1 VKQND
6 PRIAAFDLL
15 TAVFQKRRRFDVALA
30 AQNNLADLET
40 RDRAL
45 ARLLT
50 LTVLRRTGELDA
62 MIAPLL
68 RKPLRGKAA
77 PIQNLLRLGA
87 AQLVFLE
94 TPAHAAVST
103 MVDTA
108 AATKNG
114 PYKKLVNAVLRR
126 LTREGALPMD
136 DPGRRN
142 TPDWL
147 WNSWMQAYGADKAT
161 AIAEAHLIE
170 PPLDITVKSDPEM
183 WTERLGAKRLPTGSL
198 RRTSGGD
205 IRNLPGFAQGAWW
218 VQDAAAALPARLLGD
233 VSGQTVFDL
242 CAAPGGKTAQLAAAG
257 ANVVAIDSDA
267 ARLELVDEN
276 LKRLGLHA
284 QLDAADATQWLPTQP
299 ADAILIDAPCSAT
312 GTIRRRPDIAR
323 LRTPDDVARL
333 AKLQDDLLKRAAT
346 LLRPGGK
353 LVYATCSLQPEEGPD
368 RIASFLQEGAPFE
381 LVPIQPNEVTGLE
394 AALTP
399 EGTLRTLPSF
409 WAYCGGLDGFFIA
422 RLRRT

>member
-1 VKQND
+1 MKRND
-6 PRIAAFDLL
+6 PRIAAFELL
-15 TAVFQKRRRFDVALA
+15 TAVFQKRRRFDEALA
-30 AQNNLADLET
+30 AQNDLAALEP

-45 ARLLT
+45 ARLLA

-126 LTREGALPMD
+126 LTREGTTPET

-147 WNSWMQAYGADKAT
+147 WDSWVRTYGPDQAA

-170 PPLDITVKSDPEM
+170 PPLDITVKTDPET
-183 WTERLGAKRLPTGSL
+183 WVEPLEAELLPTGSL
-198 RRTSGGD
+198 RRTAGGD
-205 IRNLPGFAQGAWW
+205 IRGLPGFPEGAWW
-218 VQDAAAALPARLLGD
+218 VQDAAAAIPARLLGD
-233 VSGQTVFDL
+233 VSDQTVFDL
-242 CAAPGGKTAQLAAAG
+242 CAAPGGKTAQLAEAG
-257 ANVVAIDSDA
+257 AKVQAVDSDES
-267 ARLELVDEN
+267 RLQRVDEN
-276 LKRLGLHA
+276 LSRLGLNA
-284 QLDAADATQWLPTQP
+284 QLVTADATQWSPPQT
-299 ADAILIDAPCSAT
+299 ADAVLLDAPCTAT

-323 LRTPDDVARL
+323 QRTADDVTRL
-333 AKLQDDLLKRAAT
+333 AKLQAALLFHAAT
-346 LLRPGGK
+346 LLRPGGL
-353 LVYATCSLQPEEGPD
+353 LVYATCSLQPEEGPE
-368 RIASFLQEGAPFE
+368 RIAALREEGAPFE
-381 LVPIQPNEVTGLE
+381 IVPVRPEEVPGLE
-394 AALTP
+394 AAITP
-399 EGTLRTLPSF
+399 EGTLRTLPSL
-409 WAYCGGLDGFFIA
+409 WADRGGLDGFFVA